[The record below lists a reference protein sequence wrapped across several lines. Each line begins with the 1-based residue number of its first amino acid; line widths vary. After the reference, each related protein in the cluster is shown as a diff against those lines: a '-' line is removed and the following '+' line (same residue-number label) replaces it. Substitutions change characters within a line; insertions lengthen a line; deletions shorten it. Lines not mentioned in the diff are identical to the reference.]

1 MNIRYLYGKKIFL
14 EPVIRGEKGIR
25 LSDLSHYSRMENEEM
40 RDNEMEKKFT
50 LDRYLYPLCIND
62 VPINPDNLTADPS
75 FTLFPRHCYCVCF
88 TSRGNEPELY
98 HKFKADIC
106 IAFDVEKLQE
116 RLELLSERFP
126 GIYFKGKDIV
136 YYHPGTHPETFLPD
150 ELVFVKPHCFV
161 HEAEYRIALF
171 YPETKRGFATKEGPN
186 IPFRI
191 EGESMHMEIGHIEP
205 AFIRDCVIDVMYSK
219 N

>member
-1 MNIRYLYGKKIFL
+1 MNIRYMYGKKKFL
-14 EPVIRGEKGIR
+14 KPVIRGEKGIR

-50 LDRYLYPLCIND
+50 LDRYLYPIHIND
-62 VPINPDNLTADPS
+62 TQINPDNMTSDPY

-88 TSRGNEPELY
+88 TRRGNDHELY
-98 HKFKADIC
+98 NKFQADIC

-116 RLELLSERFP
+116 RLALLSERFP
-126 GIYFKGKDIV
+126 GIYFQGKDII
-136 YYHPGTHPETFLPD
+136 YYHPGTPPGTFLPD
-150 ELVFVKPHCFV
+150 ELVFVKPHCFI

-171 YPETKRGFATKEGPN
+171 YPLNKRGFATKEGRD

-191 EGESMHMEIGHIEP
+191 DGESMHMEVGHIEP
-205 AFIRDCVIDVMYSK
+205 GFIRDCVIDVFYP
-219 N
+219 